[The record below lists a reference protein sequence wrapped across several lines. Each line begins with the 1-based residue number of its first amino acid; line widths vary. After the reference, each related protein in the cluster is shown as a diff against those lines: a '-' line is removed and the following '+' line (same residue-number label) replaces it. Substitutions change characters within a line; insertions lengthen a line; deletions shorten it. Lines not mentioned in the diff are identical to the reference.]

1 MLSIHIQR
9 AGYNKNNLYV
19 RDVQFEVN
27 KGEIVGL
34 TGPNGAGKST
44 SIKTILGVMDEFKG
58 EVTYPDGY
66 RISYI
71 PEEPILYEH
80 LTLWEHLEFAAA
92 SHHMPESAW
101 KQKAYR
107 LLETFQ
113 LSKVTNQLP
122 IHFSKGMKQKTLI
135 VLGAMVKPDI
145 YIIDEPFI
153 GLDPIATKN
162 LISLLIRERD
172 DGAAILMST
181 HVLDS
186 AEKLCDRFILMAQG
200 TVITQGDMKTI
211 TSYANKPEGTSLL
224 DCFYEILESSHD

>member
-1 MLSIHIQR
+1 M
-9 AGYNKNNLYV
+9 
-19 RDVQFEVN
+19 
-27 KGEIVGL
+27 GL
-34 TGPNGAGKST
+34 TGSNGAGKST
-44 SIKTILGVMDEFKG
+44 SIKTILGLMDEFKG

-66 RISYI
+66 KISYI

-92 SHHMPESAW
+92 SQHMPESAW
-101 KQKAYR
+101 KENAYR

-113 LSKVTNQLP
+113 LRNVTNQLP

-162 LISLLIRERD
+162 LISLLISERN

-211 TSYANKPEGTSLL
+211 TSYANKREGTSLL

>member
-1 MLSIHIQR
+1 MLSVTIHE

-19 RDVQFEVN
+19 RDVQFVVN
-27 KGEIVGL
+27 QGEIVGL
-34 TGPNGAGKST
+34 TGSNGAGKST
-44 SIKTILGVMDEFKG
+44 SIKTILGLMDEFKG

-66 RISYI
+66 KISYI

-92 SHHMPESAW
+92 SQHMPESAW
-101 KQKAYR
+101 KENAYR

-113 LSKVTNQLP
+113 LRNVTNQLP

-162 LISLLIRERD
+162 LISLLISERN

-211 TSYANKPEGTSLL
+211 TSYANKREGTSLL